1 MKKIKFKKGDKVVI
15 KDRAMNSKYE
25 DSMLGS
31 VGIVIEDSSVPYV
44 KFSNGSVCCFS
55 QRKLELFVEPN
66 DSRESR
72 VDTIIR
78 IKYPRVSP
86 SGQRYMSLE
95 RSEAIEVYED
105 LKKVLGL

>member
-1 MKKIKFKKGDKVVI
+1 MEKIKFKKGDKVII
-15 KDRAMNSKYE
+15 KEKSNNSKYE
-25 DSMLGS
+25 HTMLGS
-31 VGIVIEDSSVPYV
+31 VGIVVEDSNVPYV
-44 KFSNGSVCCFS
+44 KFPNGSVCCFS

-72 VDTIIR
+72 VDTVIR